1 MNPTIILSL
10 AGGLGLFLY
19 GMRIMSDSI
28 EKVAGA
34 KLRGILEKL
43 TTNRFSGHPRGYLFY
58 GCDPVFLGVYRDG
71 SQFR

>member
-43 TTNRFSGHPRGYLFY
+43 TTNRLRASSW
-58 GCDPVFLGVYRDG
+58 VSFLRP
-71 SQFR
+71 

>member
-1 MNPTIILSL
+1 M

-34 KLRGILEKL
+34 KLRGILERL
-43 TTNRFSGHPRGYLFY
+43 TTNRFMAILVG
-58 GCDPVFLGVYRDG
+58 VFFTALVQSSSACPLILNAYFSMTRIF
-71 SQFR
+71 Q